1 MGAGDGRSLP
11 PGHRR
16 RRRTTPSTP
25 APEDRGPCAPANQ
38 PLSATLGASKCLQA
52 GTRNSPKGSPGS
64 ATWPRSAMHPTPRWT
79 SIQNGWCLAK
89 IQSGASSAMPL
100 LTLGRLALMRS
111 CSRPDRRSSPQRGSY
126 SSPPST
132 TANQTAKP
140 QTDQTDAMQRNH
152 QRAMRKRRNRH
163 TTSPPLQPFVTIC
176 NHRAS
181 RSWLKQLQNDSARP
195 IVASMRRL
203 AARRSLDYFATATR
217 PTWRAK

>member
-1 MGAGDGRSLP
+1 M
-11 PGHRR
+11 
-16 RRRTTPSTP
+16 
-25 APEDRGPCAPANQ
+25 
-38 PLSATLGASKCLQA
+38 
-52 GTRNSPKGSPGS
+52 SPGRDEKLTERVTRIRDLAAQRHAS
-64 ATWPRSAMHPTPRWT
+64 HAEMDEHPERMVPGEDPVWGELGDAAPN
-79 SIQNGWCLAK
+79 S
-89 IQSGASSAMPL
+89 
-100 LTLGRLALMRS
+100 LGRLALMRS
-111 CSRPDRRSSPQRGSY
+111 CSRPDRRSSPRRGSY